1 MLSNI
6 YQYLLI
12 ILGVVSTLLFGVFWH
27 RELFPEYKIYQKD
40 YVELEK
46 FRSTYT
52 HEPPPDFAYGIKQIV
67 IERPDKGPPTIDRC
81 TSCHVTLEFSH
92 FSPTKIAYD
101 INGNIEL
108 DADGRPRQIP
118 NENYVWG
125 RLDAKIAELTD
136 EKVNAQLKAQ
146 GEGSKVKQRLA
157 QAENYKALKTAK
169 VGEYTYDV
177 TKVLSMHPLM
187 GRETRPFEYHPIE
200 NYGCVTCHSGN
211 GRGLVTDRAHGPVF
225 DDQYEIE
232 YLGPVPKFTE
242 SDPENDPPFSRMFNE
257 KPGDRLL
264 FQTTPILIGGLIEA
278 KCMDCHQQ
286 STQALSGAVEAAT
299 LLTDQRQMRFQAVEK
314 AYNDSKQALV
324 ALLQIKKKIASQG
337 YEKTLQDLK
346 NRAQDYALP
355 LKERSEYLA
364 QSKFLEQA
372 KPADVSKKLDQQMIE
387 LLGSQTLVDQLVET
401 KGSPEEAVDLFIAE
415 HQNDPEAK
423 GILFIKA
430 TEFNLEQQILRHVKD
445 TETSFSET
453 VNDPN
458 VISAIQS
465 DVDRLTPH
473 FHRGEEL
480 YISQACY
487 ACHRIAGFAR
497 GGVGPELTREGKAY
511 PWFLKE
517 SIVWPQADVP
527 TSTMPNFR
535 MDHGEVAD
543 LMTFL
548 LAQNGESKAV
558 SSTAYKTRIQQWE
571 AGRRMPWEE
580 SITPVQMHDVRFA
593 MKVFATEGCAACH
606 RLEGFESNVG
616 YAIEKEKHDLNQ
628 LYQEREWFKGLV
640 PEMIAGSELVKVIE
654 ENADAFDKRI
664 APDVR
669 KGSILEEIEKEYPG
683 QIETL
688 YTPFKYASRAKNAAW
703 HDQTEKLKAWKERL
717 NHILMVFV
725 QEYGLGRL
733 IGPRPN
739 WSGVFRTDEWL
750 MEHFHNPSAHVP
762 RSIMPVF
769 PFDESK
775 FYALTYMLDV
785 LGQKNRDSVRAVWL
799 NQGFNPEQA
808 FQIHCSQCH
817 GPYLQGNGPVAVWIY
832 PVPKNLRNA
841 DFLRNLTKERVITSI
856 THGVKGTPMPPWGE
870 VAKDK
875 AVVDEIPVLN
885 ATEIQQL
892 ADWIFSALPGA
903 EVIKSPSDV
912 PKWRY
917 TPEDVLK
924 ELKEEGSRLKSG
936 TPAGP
941 QPSGSNASSKNL
953 IGLLPTGEG
962 YLASLQPAMASSPV
976 DEVFKV
982 VPNPLDG
989 PDPLLY
995 YIKEKYYTED
1005 NLEEGRA
1012 FFEVNCAVC
1021 HGSEAD
1027 GSGVRAGAMRD
1038 AKPRMLTNLDWINT
1052 RDDLRLLRSIKYGVA
1067 GTAMQ
1072 PWGDQTSSLQRLQLV
1087 MFIRSL
1093 STERSL
1099 RDQMSEAL
1107 YRAFDHSIRVVDNA
1121 RIQHYPELATVNQTY
1136 TDLQAKRK
1144 AFYERAETNSAPSKE
1159 AVETYQK
1166 ELEAL
1171 SALRKQEQVDQLYQ
1185 KLTNEIAREKNLY
1198 QSLGLQ
1204 FITQKNYEDVKPLL
1218 ALIAANP
1225 DRFEIKDGKLT
1236 ARFEATDEK
1245 KNSELTKALAATLQ
1259 SEIDSL
1265 KHQHQIVQG
1274 QIGSA
1279 ERAAEQT
1286 RLTNAIGNLEKLR
1299 AAVLS
1304 DLEEAARSRKKQQQL
1319 LSEIQEQ
1326 NKEGEQKE

>member
-1 MLSNI
+1 MLSSI
-6 YQYLLI
+6 YQYFLI
-12 ILGVVSTLLFGVFWH
+12 ILGVAATMLFGVFWH
-27 RELFPEYKIYQKD
+27 RELYPEYKIYQND

-81 TSCHVTLEFSH
+81 TSCHVALEFSH
-92 FSPTKIAYD
+92 FSSTKIAYD

-108 DADGRPRQIP
+108 DANGNPRQIP
-118 NENYVWG
+118 NEDYVWG
-125 RLDAKIAELTD
+125 RLDTAIAELSD
-136 EKVNAQLKAQ
+136 EKVIAQLKAQ
-146 GEGSKVKQRLA
+146 GEGSKANDRLKLA
-157 QAENYKALKTAK
+157 QKYKSLKTAK

-200 NYGCVTCHSGN
+200 NYGCVSCHSGN

-225 DDQYEIE
+225 DDHYEIE
-232 YLGPVPKFTE
+232 YLGPVPQFTE
-242 SDPENDPPFSRMFNE
+242 SDPDNDPPFARMFND

-264 FQTTPILIGGLIEA
+264 FQTTPILLGGLIEA
-278 KCMDCHQQ
+278 KCMDCHQE
-286 STQALSGAVEAAT
+286 SSQALHGAVQAAT
-299 LLTDQRQMRFQAVEK
+299 LLTDQRQKRFQAVEK
-314 AYNDSKQALV
+314 AYKDSKQAL
-324 ALLQIKKKIASQG
+324 AAILEIKKEIKAHG
-337 YEKTLQDLK
+337 YEKTLQDVK
-346 NRAQDYALP
+346 NKAQDYALP
-355 LKERSEYLA
+355 ANERSQYLS
-364 QSKFLEQA
+364 QVKFLTQA
-372 KPADVSKKLDQQMIE
+372 KPSEVSQKLDQQMVE
-387 LLGSQTLVDQLVET
+387 LLGSQELADQLMET
-401 KGSPEEAVDLFIAE
+401 KESIGKFIEA
-415 HQNDPEAK
+415 HQNDPEAT
-423 GILFIKA
+423 GLLFTKA
-430 TEFNLEQQILRHVKD
+430 TEFNLEKQILRHVAD
-445 TETSFSET
+445 TENSFSET
-453 VNDPN
+453 VNDPH
-458 VISAIQS
+458 VMSAIQS

-473 FHRGEEL
+473 FQRGKEL
-480 YISQACY
+480 YIAQACY
-487 ACHRIAGFAR
+487 ACHRIAGFTR

-527 TSTMPNFR
+527 TSTMPNYR
-535 MDHGEVAD
+535 LDHGEIAD

-548 LAQNGESKAV
+548 MAQNGESKAV
-558 SSTAYKTRIQQWE
+558 SSTAYKTKIQQWE
-571 AGRRMPWEE
+571 SGKKMPWEE
-580 SITPVQMHDVRFA
+580 PITPVQMHDVSFA
-593 MKVFATEGCAACH
+593 MKVFATEGCSACH
-606 RLEGFESNVG
+606 RLEGFESDVG
-616 YAIEKEKHDLNQ
+616 YAVEKEKHDFNQ
-628 LYQEREWFKGLV
+628 LYEEREWFRQLV
-640 PEMIAGSELVKVIE
+640 PEMIAGSELASVLE

-664 APDVR
+664 VSDVR
-669 KGSILEEIEKEYPG
+669 QGSILEEIEKEHPG

-688 YTPFKYASRAKNAAW
+688 YTPFMFASRAKNTAW
-703 HDQTEKLKAWKERL
+703 KDRPEELKAWKERL
-717 NHILMVFV
+717 HRVLMMFI

-739 WSGVFRTDEWL
+739 WSGVFRSDEWL

-769 PFDESK
+769 PFDDTK

-785 LGQKNRDSVRAVWL
+785 LGKKNRDAVRSVWSH
-799 NQGFNPEQA
+799 QGFNPEQA
-808 FQIHCSQCH
+808 FEIHCSQCH
-817 GPYLQGNGPVAVWIY
+817 GPYLQGNGPVSEWIY

-885 ATEIQQL
+885 DSEIKQL
-892 ADWIFSALPGA
+892 ADWIFSALPGS
-903 EVIKSPSDV
+903 EVIRSPADV

-917 TPEDVLK
+917 SPADVLK
-924 ELKEEGSRLKSG
+924 ELKEEGSKLKSG
-936 TPAGP
+936 PPGS
-941 QPSGSNASSKNL
+941 QPSGSNVSPKNL
-953 IGLLPTGEG
+953 IGLLPSGEG
-962 YLASLQPAMASSPV
+962 YLASLKPSVTANPV
-976 DEVFKV
+976 DEVFDV
-982 VPNPLDG
+982 VPNPLSG

-995 YIKEKYYTED
+995 YIKQKYYTEN

-1021 HGSEAD
+1021 HGAEAD
-1027 GSGVRAGAMRD
+1027 GAGVRAGAMRD

-1093 STERSL
+1093 SSEHSL
-1099 RDQMSEAL
+1099 RDQLNEAL

-1121 RIQHYPELATVNQTY
+1121 RIQHYPELASVNQTY
-1136 TDLQAKRK
+1136 TELQSKRK
-1144 AFYERAETNSAPSKE
+1144 ALYEQAESSSDTSKE
-1159 AVETYQK
+1159 AAETYQK

-1171 SALRKQEQVDQLYQ
+1171 TALRKQEQFDQLYQ
-1185 KLTNEIAREKNLY
+1185 KLTEEIAREKNLY

-1225 DRFEIKDGKLT
+1225 DRFDIKDGKLT
-1236 ARFEATDEK
+1236 TRYDDAAEK
-1245 KNSELTKALAATLQ
+1245 KNSELTKALASSLQ
-1259 SEIDSL
+1259 KEIDAQKREQL
-1265 KHQHQIVQG
+1265 IVLG

-1279 ERAAEQT
+1279 ERAAELT
-1286 RLTNAIGNLEKLR
+1286 RLSNAISNLEKLR

-1319 LSEIQEQ
+1319 LKEIQEQ
-1326 NKEGEQKE
+1326 GKEKKEEQKQ